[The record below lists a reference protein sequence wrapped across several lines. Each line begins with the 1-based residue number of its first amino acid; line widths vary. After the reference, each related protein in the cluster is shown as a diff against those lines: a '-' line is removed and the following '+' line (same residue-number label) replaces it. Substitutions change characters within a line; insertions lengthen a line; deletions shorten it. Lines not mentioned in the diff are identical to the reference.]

1 VHMVVV
7 RDSAARR
14 ADGGRPTGGWHI
26 DASGL
31 MVPPIASVLRAVRI
45 PPVGGDTLWANLA
58 AAYDGLSDELKETI
72 AELYL
77 THDVT
82 AHFRARGIDYP
93 LMSRPLVRT
102 HPVTGEKVLYVNFMR
117 HPLVVGWSPD
127 RSDALVQR
135 IRDEVTRPEYQ
146 VRFRWSPGAIAVW
159 DNRAAHHYA
168 VRDYGDF
175 PRYMERV
182 LITDP
187 QLPIIE
193 RLI

>member
-1 VHMVVV
+1 
-7 RDSAARR
+7 
-14 ADGGRPTGGWHI
+14 
-26 DASGL
+26 
-31 MVPPIASVLRAVRI
+31 
-45 PPVGGDTLWANLA
+45 
-58 AAYDGLSDELKETI
+58 
-72 AELYL
+72 
-77 THDVT
+77 
-82 AHFRARGIDYP
+82 
-93 LMSRPLVRT
+93 
-102 HPVTGEKVLYVNFMR
+102 
-117 HPLVVGWSPD
+117 
-127 RSDALVQR
+127 
-135 IRDEVTRPEYQ
+135 VTRPEYQ